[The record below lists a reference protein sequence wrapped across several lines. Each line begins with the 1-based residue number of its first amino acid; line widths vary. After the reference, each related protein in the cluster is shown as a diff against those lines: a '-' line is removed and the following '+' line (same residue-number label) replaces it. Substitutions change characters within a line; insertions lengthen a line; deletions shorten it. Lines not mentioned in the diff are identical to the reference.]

1 MLNTAEWKAQMA
13 RNTRPRFMAPLTC
26 VSIKY
31 LGQKCAEENPD
42 FLLILKR
49 NRLSGTVRICLYSV
63 TAAHFALI

>member
-1 MLNTAEWKAQMA
+1 MLQNRKHKMAQNTG
-13 RNTRPRFMAPLTC
+13 PRFMAPLTC

-31 LGQKCAEENPD
+31 LRQKCAEENPD

-49 NRLSGTVRICLYSV
+49 NKISCTVRTCLYSV